1 MMRAVFLDLDGMLTD
16 SGEGIVKSVD
26 YALGKL
32 DLPALSGDT
41 NWIIGPPLW
50 DSFSQLGV
58 PEDELEHA
66 VAFYRERYSKTG
78 YLENRLYDGILQQ
91 LSDLRDA
98 GYLMYLATAKPM
110 SYAAKITAYFGI
122 SNYLTDQFGSEED
135 GTRSDKT
142 SLLAHALS
150 VAKSTPA
157 QAIMIGDRHYDVVG
171 AKANGIQALGAAYG
185 YGGLTELRGA
195 GADGLIETP
204 HKLAATVREYLP
216 K

>member
-1 MMRAVFLDLDGMLTD
+1 
-16 SGEGIVKSVD
+16 
-26 YALGKL
+26 
-32 DLPALSGDT
+32 
-41 NWIIGPPLW
+41 
-50 DSFSQLGV
+50 
-58 PEDELEHA
+58 
-66 VAFYRERYSKTG
+66 
-78 YLENRLYDGILQQ
+78 
-91 LSDLRDA
+91 
-98 GYLMYLATAKPM
+98 M
-110 SYAAKITAYFGI
+110 SYAAKITAHFGI

-216 K
+216 M

>member
-1 MMRAVFLDLDGMLTD
+1 MRPKLLVGLT
-16 SGEGIVKSVD
+16 GIR
-26 YALGKL
+26 
-32 DLPALSGDT
+32 PLSGVKYKR
-41 NWIIGPPLW
+41 LA
-50 DSFSQLGV
+50 QL
-58 PEDELEHA
+58 
-66 VAFYRERYSKTG
+66 
-78 YLENRLYDGILQQ
+78 ILMRSNIKLIRQQ
-91 LSDLRDA
+91 A
-98 GYLMYLATAKPM
+98 
-110 SYAAKITAYFGI
+110 
-122 SNYLTDQFGSEED
+122 NYLTDQFGSEED

-216 K
+216 M